1 MLGPKFNRL
10 YISQVLAVV
19 ARIVCI
25 RPKCRVPNDFA
36 LMRKHL
42 LTGPKVG
49 EGKCGRFWARFLNK
63 GVSLMDMY
71 DMGHC

>member
-49 EGKCGRFWARFLNK
+49 EGKCGRFWARFLYK
-63 GVSLMDMY
+63 GVTLMDMY